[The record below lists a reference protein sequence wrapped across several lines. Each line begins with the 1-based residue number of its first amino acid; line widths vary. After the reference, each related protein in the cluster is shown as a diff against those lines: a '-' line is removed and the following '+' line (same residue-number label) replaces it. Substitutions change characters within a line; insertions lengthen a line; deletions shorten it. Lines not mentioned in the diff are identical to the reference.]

1 MGIDL
6 AGKNKIPTTAC
17 RRQCNHALPS
27 ARLIAAAVAVMFPA
41 MGMSAQE
48 RLDWLRLARSG
59 GIGPVTI
66 RDLIAFY
73 GTATKALEA
82 LPDLVRRGG
91 GVRPVRICA
100 RQDAEREIE
109 ALAKRGARLIARPD
123 PDYPEALAALEDA
136 PPVITVKGRAELLQP
151 EKIALVG
158 ARNASANGRRI
169 ASDLAAGLAQ
179 AGAVVVSGMARGIDT
194 AAHLG
199 ALNAG
204 SDSGGTIAV
213 VAGGIDVLYPPEN
226 GALFERLGAEG
237 LMVAE
242 SPPGTEPVARHFPR
256 RNRIISGLSRA
267 VVVVEAALKSGSLI
281 TARYALDQ
289 GREVMAVPGSPLD
302 PRCRGA
308 NRLIREGARLVED
321 FAQVL
326 ESLDGLAGLN
336 LKFHENLNF
345 NQQVSEI
352 DTFSEADRV
361 REDVL
366 SLLGPS
372 PVMVDELVRQCHC
385 SPPVLGMVL
394 LELDLAGRL
403 ERHPGN
409 RVSLLMQAA

>member
-1 MGIDL
+1 MG
-6 AGKNKIPTTAC
+6 N
-17 RRQCNHALPS
+17 
-27 ARLIAAAVAVMFPA
+27 
-41 MGMSAQE
+41 AQNLGERE
-48 RLDWLRLARSG
+48 RLDWLRLARSS

-66 RDLIAFY
+66 RDLVTY
-73 GTATKALEA
+73 CGTATKAVEA
-82 LPDLVRRGG
+82 LPELARRGG
-91 GVRPVRICA
+91 GARPVRICSKP
-100 RQDAEREIE
+100 DAEREIE
-109 ALAKRGARLIARPD
+109 ALAKLGARLIAKPD

-136 PPVITVKGRAELLQP
+136 PPVITVKGRGALLQP
-151 EKIALVG
+151 NKIALVG

-199 ALNAG
+199 ALDAG
-204 SDSGGTIAV
+204 AESGGTIAV
-213 VAGGIDVLYPPEN
+213 VAGGVDVLYPPEN

-237 LMVAE
+237 LIVAE
-242 SPPGTEPVARHFPR
+242 SPPGTEPIARHFPR

-308 NRLIREGARLVED
+308 NRLIRDGARLVED

-326 ESLDGLAGLN
+326 ESLDGLAGPN

-345 NQQVSEI
+345 DTQVSEI
-352 DTFSEADRV
+352 NSLSETDRV
-361 REDVL
+361 RDEVL

>member
-1 MGIDL
+1 MGI
-6 AGKNKIPTTAC
+6 
-17 RRQCNHALPS
+17 S
-27 ARLIAAAVAVMFPA
+27 E
-41 MGMSAQE
+41 QE
-48 RLDWLRLARSG
+48 RLDWLRLARSS
-59 GIGPVTI
+59 GIGPITV
-66 RDLIAFY
+66 RDLIAYF
-73 GTATKALEA
+73 GTAAKALEA
-82 LPDLVRRGG
+82 LPDLARRGG
-91 GVRPVRICA
+91 GARPVRLCPKPE
-100 RQDAEREIE
+100 AEREIE
-109 ALAKRGARLIARPD
+109 TLAKLGARLIARPE

-136 PPVITVKGRAELLQP
+136 PPVIAVKGRAELLNP
-151 EKIALVG
+151 DRIALVG

-169 ASDLAAGLAQ
+169 AGDMAAGLARS
-179 AGAVVVSGMARGIDT
+179 GAVVVSGMARGIDT

-199 ALNAG
+199 ALQAR
-204 SDSGGTIAV
+204 SETGGTIAV

-226 GALFERLGAEG
+226 AALFERLGVEG
-237 LMVAE
+237 LIVAE
-242 SPPGTEPVARHFPR
+242 AAPGTEPAARHFPR

-267 VVVVEAALKSGSLI
+267 VVVVEAALRSGSLI

-321 FAQVL
+321 FEQVL
-326 ESLDGLAGLN
+326 ESLDGLIGLD
-336 LKFHENLNF
+336 LKFHENLKF
-345 NQQVSEI
+345 EHQASEI
-352 DTFSEADRV
+352 NTLSEADRV

>member
-1 MGIDL
+1 
-6 AGKNKIPTTAC
+6 
-17 RRQCNHALPS
+17 
-27 ARLIAAAVAVMFPA
+27 
-41 MGMSAQE
+41 
-48 RLDWLRLARSG
+48 
-59 GIGPVTI
+59 VTV

-73 GTATKALEA
+73 GTAAKALEA
-82 LPDLVRRGG
+82 LPELARRGG
-91 GVRPVRICA
+91 GARPVRLCSKA
-100 RQDAEREIE
+100 DAEREIE
-109 ALAKRGARLIARPD
+109 TLRKLGARLIARAD

-136 PPVITVKGRAELLQP
+136 PPVIAVKGRAELLQP
-151 EKIALVG
+151 ARIALVG

-204 SDSGGTIAV
+204 SKTGGTIAV
-213 VAGGIDVLYPPEN
+213 VAGGVDVLYPPEN

-237 LMVAE
+237 LIVAE
-242 SPPGTEPVARHFPR
+242 SAPGTEPVARHFPR

-326 ESLDGLAGLN
+326 ESLDGLAGSY
-336 LKFHENLNF
+336 LKFHENLRF
-345 NQQVSEI
+345 NDQTIEINTLSE
-352 DTFSEADRV
+352 TDRV
-361 REDVL
+361 RDEVL

>member
-1 MGIDL
+1 MGFG
-6 AGKNKIPTTAC
+6 AKE
-17 RRQCNHALPS
+17 Q
-27 ARLIAAAVAVMFPA
+27 
-41 MGMSAQE
+41 
-48 RLDWLRLARSG
+48 LDWLRLARSH

-66 RDLIAFY
+66 RDLIAYY
-73 GTATKALEA
+73 GTAAKALDA
-82 LPDLVRRGG
+82 LPDLARRGG
-91 GVRPVRICA
+91 RSRPLRLCPKP
-100 RQDAEREIE
+100 DAERELE
-109 ALAKRGARLIARPD
+109 VLAKLGARLIARPD

-136 PPVITVKGRAELLQP
+136 PPVITVKGRAELLKSP
-151 EKIALVG
+151 MIALVG
-158 ARNASANGRRI
+158 ARNASANGRRL
-169 ASDLAAGLAQ
+169 AGDMAAGLAR

-204 SDSGGTIAV
+204 SETGGTIAV

-226 GALFERLGAEG
+226 GPLFDRLGREG
-237 LMVAE
+237 LIVAE
-242 SPPGTEPVARHFPR
+242 SAPGTEPIARHFPR
-256 RNRIISGLSRA
+256 RNRIVSGLSRG
-267 VVVVEAALKSGSLI
+267 VVVIEAALKSGSLI

-321 FAQVL
+321 FEQVL
-326 ESLDGLAGLN
+326 ESLDGLTGPS
-336 LKFHENLNF
+336 LKFHENLSFGSQAPEINTL
-345 NQQVSEI
+345 SES
-352 DTFSEADRV
+352 DKV
-361 REDVL
+361 RDEVL

-372 PVMVDELVRQCHC
+372 PVMVDELIRQCHC

>member
-1 MGIDL
+1 MGI
-6 AGKNKIPTTAC
+6 T
-17 RRQCNHALPS
+17 
-27 ARLIAAAVAVMFPA
+27 
-41 MGMSAQE
+41 AQE

-59 GIGPVTI
+59 GIGPVTV
-66 RDLIAFY
+66 RDLIAYF
-73 GTATKALEA
+73 GTAAKALEA
-82 LPDLVRRGG
+82 LPDLARRGG
-91 GVRPVRICA
+91 RSRPVRLCPK
-100 RQDAEREIE
+100 DEAEREID
-109 ALAKRGARLIARPD
+109 ALAKLGARLIARPE

-136 PPVITVKGRAELLQP
+136 PPVITAKGRPELLEAP
-151 EKIALVG
+151 KIALVG

-169 ASDLAAGLAQ
+169 AADMASGLAR
-179 AGAVVVSGMARGIDT
+179 AGTAVVSGMARGIDT

-199 ALNAG
+199 ALDARTET
-204 SDSGGTIAV
+204 GGTIAV

-226 GALFERLGAEG
+226 ARLFARLGTEG
-237 LMVAE
+237 LILAE
-242 SPPGTEPVARHFPR
+242 SPPGTEPAARHFPR
-256 RNRIISGLSRA
+256 RNRIISGLSRT
-267 VVVVEAALKSGSLI
+267 VVVVEAALRSGSLI

-308 NRLIREGARLVED
+308 NRLIRDGARLVED
-321 FAQVL
+321 FEQVL
-326 ESLDGLAGLN
+326 ESLDGLDRPD
-336 LKFHENLNF
+336 LKFHENLRF
-345 NQQVSEI
+345 DIQATEI
-352 DTFSEADRV
+352 NTLIEADRV
-361 REDVL
+361 RDEVL